1 MNINVLSEKVK
12 LSHCGTV
19 KHEYHFLD
27 LVQVAMLGSSH
38 LLKPEDPF
46 V

>member
-27 LVQVAMLGSSH
+27 LVQLLDQYFEETPSSDY
-38 LLKPEDPF
+38 L
-46 V
+46 VV